1 MPAGWLKYVKE
12 NITVTHTILTD
23 SLTDL
28 VEVCCCGC
36 LCVNVYVCLR
46 KQSVC
51 KMFTVLLFSIAV
63 ISCAC
68 GYLCV
73 CTYALGTRML
83 KCLCVCVCLGQML
96 SLCLSLSLPFF
107 LRSPAGATTLIYIS
121 FITESRRLKHKQWT
135 IWVQSFTAIRAP
147 ITPHHEGTSCLS
159 PE

>member
-73 CTYALGTRML
+73 RTYALGTRML
-83 KCLCVCVCLGQML
+83 KCLCVCVFGTDVK
-96 SLCLSLSLPFF
+96 SLSVSF
-107 LRSPAGATTLIYIS
+107 SPLLSS
-121 FITESRRLKHKQWT
+121 FPCGGHNTYLHFI
-135 IWVQSFTAIRAP
+135 
-147 ITPHHEGTSCLS
+147 HHREPQIET
-159 PE
+159 